1 MTDAK
6 KNAQARAL
14 CEKNLW
20 SEVLTF
26 ALKWQTENPADAKSF
41 FYQGVALAALGKF
54 TEAEKNYRCALE
66 LDPQDFKTWNNLAG
80 ILFDTLE
87 RPVDAIRCI
96 EAALKIE
103 PANKLAWANLA
114 SMVGQLGRH
123 DDALKCA
130 ERALA
135 IDPQMVEAQL
145 HKARAALA
153 LGKRE
158 MLRAASEALS
168 KLPLEKFQRT
178 R

>member
-26 ALKWQTENPADAKSF
+26 ALKWQAENPADAKAF

-54 TEAEKNYRCALE
+54 SEAEKSYRRALE
-66 LDPQDFKTWNNLAG
+66 LDASDFKIWNNLAG
-80 ILFDTLE
+80 ILFDALE
-87 RPVDAIRCI
+87 RPADAIRCI
-96 EAALKIE
+96 EAALKID
-103 PANKLAWANLA
+103 PANKLAWSNLA
-114 SMVGQLGRH
+114 SMAGQLGRH
-123 DDALKCA
+123 GDALKCA

-153 LGKRE
+153 LGKTE

-168 KLPLEKFQRT
+168 KLPLEKFQRA